1 MTKLQELMKVHY
13 ANRHAYSSSTAYRG
27 INYDIHASKGN
38 CSDKAIKFNYRG
50 QTYTKQVEVCNV

>member
-1 MTKLQELMKVHY
+1 MKVHY

-27 INYDIHASKGN
+27 IVTDLKASKGN